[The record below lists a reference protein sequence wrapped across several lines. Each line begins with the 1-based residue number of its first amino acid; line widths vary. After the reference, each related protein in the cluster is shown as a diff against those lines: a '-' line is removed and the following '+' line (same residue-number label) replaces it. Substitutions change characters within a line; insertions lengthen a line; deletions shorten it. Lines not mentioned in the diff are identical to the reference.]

1 MMCGSDILRARG
13 PNRKVDT
20 MRTLWLLPLGAVL
33 ALGACSKTSK
43 TAEDS
48 TPSGIVTLRSET
60 VEVGCGMCVY
70 GAPDVKSCQLYA
82 EVNGKIIPVS
92 GADVDL
98 HDHDLCSV
106 SKNAVVSGRVDG
118 DTLVVTSIELE

>member
-1 MMCGSDILRARG
+1 
-13 PNRKVDT
+13 

-33 ALGACSKTSK
+33 VLGGCSKTAK

-60 VEVGCGMCVY
+60 VEVGCGHCVY
-70 GAPDVKSCQLYA
+70 GASDAKACQLYA
-82 EVNGKIIPVS
+82 DVNGKTIPVS

-98 HDHDLCSV
+98 SENNLCSAA
-106 SKNAVVSGRVDG
+106 KDAVVSGQVDG
-118 DTLVVTSIELE
+118 DTLVVTSIELD